1 MFNQPTGFAFAGAKT
16 DLYKGVQNAQ
26 SVGTIDFQTG
36 EVAAGN
42 ALFKCLNGG
51 FLCFSGF
58 FFAAADF
65 GSLKGQNLFGL
76 VNLLVFQSFQTADF
90 INRQIRKNTQAFAH
104 FGVSDIAKILVV
116 VICRKFLFVNPY
128 GIAL

>member
-1 MFNQPTGFAFAGAKT
+1 MFNQPAGFALAGAKT